1 MKLNDLITRLKTDI
15 DSSQRLYL
23 LASPHK
29 EMLRDLYTN
38 TDTYRAPLFE
48 KTHLE
53 SLSHASPWLC
63 EIKEHSAIQKM
74 FEQNA
79 KAKTG
84 WQGILI
90 YAPAEVSF
98 SRLITLLRNRLFVKF
113 GNEQKGVL
121 HYQLPAVAHYL
132 LSESSKA
139 DTLEWMNCIS
149 AIIWHSPLAGIQ
161 DEAAWRVQTNQT
173 TENHLR
179 VEANSQDYALTQ
191 TQQAALKIGPIDQ
204 LILNWQKSE
213 QVQLDLSEFKN
224 IRAQMLQ
231 AEALKLFNNS
241 KMTHLFFQ
249 AVYQHPDQADK
260 LLAQLK
266 KLDDP
271 QRLSLLERMQQQD
284 MELHNQS
291 STST

>member
-29 EMLRDLYTN
+29 EMLRDLYSN

-48 KTHLE
+48 TTQLE
-53 SLSHASPWLC
+53 TLSHASPWLC
-63 EIKEHSAIQKM
+63 EIKEHSAILKM
-74 FEQNA
+74 FEHNA
-79 KAKTG
+79 ETNTG
-84 WQGILI
+84 WQGILM

-149 AIIWHSPLAGIQ
+149 AIIWYSPLAGIQ
-161 DEAAWRVQTNQT
+161 NEIAWRVQTNQT
-173 TENHLR
+173 AETHLQ
-179 VEANSQDYALTQ
+179 VKSNSQDYALTQ
-191 TQQAALKIGPIDQ
+191 TQQAALNIGPIDQ

-213 QVQLDLSEFKN
+213 QVHLNLSEFKN
-224 IRAQMLQ
+224 IRALTIQ
-231 AEALKLFNNS
+231 AETLGMFNNS
-241 KMTHLFFQ
+241 EITNLFFQ
-249 AVYQHPDQADK
+249 AIYQHADHSDK
-260 LLAQLK
+260 LFAQLK
-266 KLDDP
+266 KLDNP

-284 MELHNQS
+284 IELYG
-291 STST
+291 

>member
-1 MKLNDLITRLKTDI
+1 MKLNNLMTRLKTDI

-29 EMLRDLYTN
+29 EMLRDIYAN
-38 TDTYRAPLFE
+38 TDTYRAPLFA
-48 KTHLE
+48 TTALE

-63 EIKEHSAIQKM
+63 EIKEQSAILKL

-79 KAKTG
+79 ETKTG

-90 YAPAEVSF
+90 YAPAVVSF
-98 SRLITLLRNRLFVKF
+98 SQLITLLRNRLFVKF

-132 LSESSKA
+132 LSESSKT

-149 AIIWHSPLAGIQ
+149 AIIWYSPLASIQ
-161 DEAAWRVQTNQT
+161 DELAWRVQTNET
-173 TENHLR
+173 ADNHLQ
-179 VEANSQDYALTQ
+179 VENINQDYALTE

-204 LILNWQKSE
+204 LILNWQSSDE
-213 QVQLDLSEFKN
+213 IELNLSEFKN
-224 IRAQMLQ
+224 IRALTIQ
-231 AEALKLFNNS
+231 AETLDMFNNTE
-241 KMTHLFFQ
+241 MTHLFFH
-249 AVYQHPDQADK
+249 AVNQHPDHAEK

-266 KLDDP
+266 KLDTP
-271 QRLSLLERMQQQD
+271 QRLSLLERMQQQN
-284 MELHNQS
+284 MELHN
-291 STST
+291 

>member
-1 MKLNDLITRLKTDI
+1 MKLNNLITRLKTDI

-29 EMLRDLYTN
+29 EMLRDLYAN

-48 KTHLE
+48 TTPLE

-63 EIKEHSAIQKM
+63 EIKEQSAILKV
-74 FEQNA
+74 FEHNTET
-79 KAKTG
+79 KTG

-90 YAPAEVSF
+90 YAPTEVSF
-98 SRLITLLRNRLFVKF
+98 SQLITLLRNRLFVKF

-149 AIIWHSPLAGIQ
+149 AIIWHSPLANIQ
-161 DEAAWRVQTNQT
+161 DEIAWRVQTN
-173 TENHLR
+173 
-179 VEANSQDYALTQ
+179 EAADNQLQVVNTNQDYALTE
-191 TQQAALKIGPIDQ
+191 TQQSALKIGPIDQ
-204 LILNWQKSE
+204 LILNWQTSDE
-213 QVQLDLSEFKN
+213 IELSLSEFKN
-224 IRAQMLQ
+224 IRALTIQ
-231 AEALKLFNNS
+231 AETLDMFNNTE
-241 KMTHLFFQ
+241 MTHLFFQ
-249 AVYQHPDQADK
+249 AINQHPDHAKK

-266 KLDDP
+266 KLDNP

-284 MELHNQS
+284 MELHNAE
-291 STST
+291 